1 MIWKEFYYVK
11 CRLQVPKKLQTT
23 PFRIKFTMGQIHGG
37 DNEVKGPPLPKK
49 TTPPTIIPRIVQGGS
64 LDVDNITVA
73 LH

>member
-49 TTPPTIIPRIVQGGS
+49 PLLLP
-64 LDVDNITVA
+64 LFLELFKVA
-73 LH
+73 AWM